1 MKTDKKE
8 KKRYTYQEY
17 KEVFF
22 PKKQDPLLQY
32 DDPYDLGVALSELT
46 LEQARKRRKSS
57 SEANKG

>member
-1 MKTDKKE
+1 MKADE
-8 KKRYTYQEY
+8 KKKKSYTYQEY
-17 KEVFF
+17 QEAFF

-57 SEANKG
+57 NEANKG